1 MMWWGGKNLLCKLT
15 LDGAFSL
22 AIEIRFRLRRVL
34 ASKSPPIEKS
44 TLVLCF
50 RFEMVGR
57 QGFAV
62 SRKREPHGKNL
73 LCKLTLGGAFSLAI
87 EIRFRLRRVLAS
99 KSPPIEKSTLV
110 LCFRFEMVG
119 RQGFAVSRKRE
130 PHGKNLLCKLT
141 LGGAFSLAI
150 DIKFWLRRV
159 LASKSHQC
167 QPRIKQTLPKR
178 RNFRV
183 FCQILT

>member
-44 TLVLCF
+44 TLVPCF
-50 RFEMVGR
+50 RFEMAGR

-73 LCKLTLGGAFSLAI
+73 LCKLTLDGAIS
-87 EIRFRLRRVLAS
+87 
-99 KSPPIEKSTLV
+99 
-110 LCFRFEMVG
+110 
-119 RQGFAVSRKRE
+119 
-130 PHGKNLLCKLT
+130 
-141 LGGAFSLAI
+141 
-150 DIKFWLRRV
+150 
-159 LASKSHQC
+159 
-167 QPRIKQTLPKR
+167 
-178 RNFRV
+178 
-183 FCQILT
+183 